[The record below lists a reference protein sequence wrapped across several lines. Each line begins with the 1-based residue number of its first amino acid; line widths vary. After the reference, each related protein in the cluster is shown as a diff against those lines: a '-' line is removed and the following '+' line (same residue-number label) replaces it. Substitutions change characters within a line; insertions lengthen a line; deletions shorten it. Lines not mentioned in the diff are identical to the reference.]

1 MLRPPFLLLPFLL
14 LPFLLL
20 LFLLLLFLLLTFLR
34 LARIY
39 PSEGNQQQFQ
49 DLREGDDPV
58 SIPFS
63 VTAQEDERENQQQ
76 FQDLFQRQ

>member
-49 DLREGDDPV
+49 DL
-58 SIPFS
+58 
-63 VTAQEDERENQQQ
+63 
-76 FQDLFQRQ
+76 FQRQ